1 MEQIKEKKVSET
13 DQRRSNYKQL
23 PSVVLKKH
31 HVYELEKRDGDVA
44 MYRQI
49 DRATNKLIGYEVFI
63 VRKRKDRSIAGKLV
77 AAMECYPVDNDFG
90 VTAYAPSTIEQAERR
105 YQQIIDRVNA
115 RNKG

>member
-23 PSVVLKKH
+23 PGVVWKKH
-31 HVYELEKRDGDVA
+31 HVYEIEKRDGDVA

-63 VRKRKDRSIAGKLV
+63 VRKRKDRRIAGKIVV
-77 AAMECYPVDNDFG
+77 ATECYPVNNDFG

-105 YQQIIDRVNA
+105 YQQLIDRVNA